1 MRIALIACLTLVAL
15 PAVAQRYDYPSTRQ
29 APPPRPYTSP
39 LEDYV
44 TKTYR
49 DDSSTRPNTGTI
61 YITPPRGPTVV
72 CRTFGNV
79 TRCE

>member
-1 MRIALIACLTLVAL
+1 MRIALIACLTLAAL
-15 PAVAQRYDYPSTRQ
+15 PAAAQRYDYPADRP
-29 APPPRPYTSP
+29 PPPRPYTSP

-49 DDSSTRPNTGTI
+49 DDSVTRPNTSPI
-61 YITPPRGPTVV
+61 YITPPRGPTIV